1 MTRKFLVVCSLALA
15 AVFFSINCGC
25 GRINRMISPESSHVS
40 LPGNRGYSLLWTED
54 MSIFDTPRVKAAI
67 RIFRNGDA
75 HELKKAIRRAIL
87 DLKDNPSI
95 WRHRKADASESQNKA
110 QVIAVFAY
118 ASSDPRQDPM
128 LVEDT
133 RCLLGRA
140 VYVSRTCEIG
150 RIPKFDSGGS
160 IKLDRETFFWKP
172 PARLAAEDEI
182 ADQFSSSTDEPASSR
197 EETYKEPRIGPEEVV
212 RTQETPSASAS
223 ASASPTPT
231 PAVKE
236 TPTPSPAPRLT
247 GVVSGPD
254 KTMAIISIGSK
265 SYTVSSG
272 ERFAGEFY
280 VRKITKGEII
290 LEKNGKTMTVK
301 LEE

>member
-1 MTRKFLVVCSLALA
+1 VTRKLLVMCSLALT

-25 GRINRMISPESSHVS
+25 GRINRMISPESTHVS
-40 LPGNRGYSLLWTED
+40 LPDNRGYSLLWTED
-54 MSIFDTPRVKAAI
+54 MSLFDTPRVKAAI
-67 RIFRNGDA
+67 RIFSNGDE
-75 HELKKAIRRAIL
+75 HKLKKAIRRAIQ

-95 WRHRKADASESQNKA
+95 WRHRKADASGSPKKA

-118 ASSDPRQDPM
+118 ASSDSRQDPM

-133 RCLLGRA
+133 SCLLGRA
-140 VYVSRTCEIG
+140 VYVSRNCEIG

-160 IKLDRETFFWKP
+160 IKLDGETFFWKP
-172 PARLAAEDEI
+172 PARLAAGNENT
-182 ADQFSSSTDEPASSR
+182 DQFSSSNDEPAVSG
-197 EETYKEPRIGPEEVV
+197 EETYKEPKIGPEDVA

-223 ASASPTPT
+223 PSASPRPT
-231 PAVKE
+231 PAVKK
-236 TPTPSPAPRLT
+236 TPAPSPLPRLT

-254 KTMAIISIGSK
+254 RTMAIISIGSK
-265 SYTVSSG
+265 SYTVSPG

-290 LEKNGKTMTVK
+290 LEKNGKKMTVK

>member
-1 MTRKFLVVCSLALA
+1 MTRKFLVICSLALT

-25 GRINRMISPESSHVS
+25 GRINRMISPENTRVS
-40 LPGNRGYSLLWTED
+40 LPGDRGYSLLWTED

-67 RIFRNGDA
+67 RIFKNGDE
-75 HELKKAIRRAIL
+75 HELKKAIRRAIQ

-95 WRHRKADASESQNKA
+95 WHHRKADASESRKKA

-118 ASSDPRQDPM
+118 ASADSRQDPM

-133 RCLLGRA
+133 VCLLGRA

-150 RIPKFDSGGS
+150 RIPRFDSGGS
-160 IKLDRETFFWKP
+160 IKLDKETFFWKP
-172 PARLAAEDEI
+172 PARLAAGNGNT
-182 ADQFSSSTDEPASSR
+182 DQFSPPADEPSSSG

-223 ASASPTPT
+223 ASPGPTPT
-231 PAVKE
+231 AKKTPA
-236 TPTPSPAPRLT
+236 PSPAPRLT

-254 KTMAIISIGSK
+254 KIMAIISIGSK
-265 SYTVSSG
+265 SYTVSPG
-272 ERFAGEFY
+272 ERFAGGFY
-280 VRKITKGEII
+280 VSKITQGEII
-290 LEKNGKTMTVK
+290 LEKNGKKMTVK